1 MYRNLHFKIILIFVV
16 FTITLMAAISAVLIL
31 SSNRFYSSDFQS
43 EMKAAFADD
52 SSLVS
57 ELRAAMTD
65 DNFSAK
71 QNEILRAYSGTLGIS
86 KYRNYYVLDMSGEML
101 EGSDTELGK
110 ELEITP
116 NLVTALAGGVGG
128 EKEYWTSYIDYAVY
142 LENGG
147 KSCVVYVK
155 DSQEEVRAFSEM
167 IFQITVQS
175 IFFGMLV
182 AIVLSFFLAKAI
194 TSPIRALT
202 VSAKRISAGEFSEE
216 VKVGSSDEIGT
227 LAVTFNNMKNVLK
240 STLDEIS
247 GEREKFETLFLYL
260 NDAVIAFDS
269 QGRLMHINK
278 TAKKLFGYEENSDF
292 SFSYMMK
299 VLQIDY
305 RDVSGK
311 YRESKNYV
319 ISDVIFD
326 GKALDITFAEF
337 RYTQSDDESAGIM
350 CVIHDNTG
358 RYELDKSRREFVAD
372 VSHELRTPLTS
383 IKGAVETVLEY
394 PQLDEESKNNFL
406 RMAVEE
412 CDRMTRIVSELLVLS
427 RLDNNRTAWKVETFD
442 IGDFCRRLHDI
453 MAVDAG
459 NHGHTL
465 TCNCDDDI
473 PPVTG
478 DKEKLQQ
485 VLINIVANAVKYTPD
500 GGKIDISAKADGDS
514 VVISVKDNGMG
525 IPEEDIPRIFE
536 RFYRVEKARTSD
548 TGGTGLGLA
557 IAKEI
562 VDAHG
567 GQIWLE
573 SEVGRGTTVYVRL
586 PYVANLPGEIGTET
600 AGV

>member
-1 MYRNLHFKIILIFVV
+1 MYKNLHFKIILIFVV
-16 FTITLMAAISAVLIL
+16 FTVTLMAAISAVLIV
-31 SSNRFYSSDFQS
+31 SSNRFYSSDFQT
-43 EMKAAFADD
+43 EMKAALASD
-52 SSLVS
+52 SGLVS
-57 ELRAAMTD
+57 ELRSAMTE

-86 KYRNYYVLDMSGEML
+86 KYRNYYILDMSGAML
-101 EGSDTELGK
+101 DGSDTELGK

-116 NLVTALAGGVGG
+116 NIVTALSGGVGD

-142 LENGG
+142 LENSG
-147 KSCVVYVK
+147 KSCIIYVK
-155 DSQEEVRAFSEM
+155 DSQEEVRLFSEM
-167 IFQITVQS
+167 IFQITVQA

-202 VSAKRISAGEFSEE
+202 VSAGRIAAGEFSEE
-216 VKVGSSDEIGT
+216 VKVNSNDEIGT
-227 LAVTFNNMKNVLK
+227 LSVTFNNMKNVLK
-240 STLDEIS
+240 NTLDEIS

-278 TAKKLFGYEENSDF
+278 TAKNLFGYDENTEF
-292 SFSYMMK
+292 SFSHMMR

-319 ISDVIFD
+319 ISDVIFE

-337 RYTQSDDESAGIM
+337 RYTQSEKENAGIM

-394 PQLDEESKNNFL
+394 PQLDEESKKNFL
-406 RMAVEE
+406 KMAVEE

-427 RLDNNRTAWKVETFD
+427 RLDNNRTAWKVETFEVS
-442 IGDFCRRLHDI
+442 DFCHRLYDI
-453 MAVDAG
+453 MSVDAG
-459 NHGHTL
+459 NHGHVL
-465 TCNCDDDI
+465 TCSCDEDI

-485 VLINIVANAVKYTPD
+485 VLINIIANAVKYTPD
-500 GGKIDISAKADGDS
+500 GGRIDISAKADSDS

-525 IPEEDIPRIFE
+525 IPEEDQPRIFE

-573 SEVGRGTTVYVRL
+573 SKVGEGTKVYVRL
-586 PYVANLPGEIGTET
+586 PYNAKLPETVGSETVA
-600 AGV
+600 

>member
-1 MYRNLHFKIILIFVV
+1 MYKNLHFKIILIFVV
-16 FTITLMAAISAVLIL
+16 FTVTLMAAISAVLIV
-31 SSNRFYSSDFQS
+31 SSNRFYSSDFQT
-43 EMKAAFADD
+43 EMKTALASD
-52 SSLVS
+52 SGLVS
-57 ELRAAMTD
+57 ELRSAMTE

-86 KYRNYYVLDMSGEML
+86 KYRNYYILDMSGAML
-101 EGSDTELGK
+101 DGSDTELGK

-116 NLVTALAGGVGG
+116 NIVTALSGGVGD

-142 LENGG
+142 LENSG
-147 KSCVVYVK
+147 KSCIIYVK
-155 DSQEEVRAFSEM
+155 DSQEEVRLFSEM
-167 IFQITVQS
+167 IFQITVQA

-202 VSAKRISAGEFSEE
+202 VSAGRIAAGEFSEE
-216 VKVGSSDEIGT
+216 VKVNSSDEIGT
-227 LAVTFNNMKNVLK
+227 LSVTFNNMKNVLK
-240 STLDEIS
+240 NTLDEIS

-278 TAKKLFGYEENSDF
+278 TAKNLFGYDANTEF
-292 SFSYMMK
+292 SFSHMMR

-319 ISDVIFD
+319 ISDVIFE

-337 RYTQSDDESAGIM
+337 RYTQSEKENAGIM

-372 VSHELRTPLTS
+372 VSHEIRTPLTS

-394 PQLDEESKNNFL
+394 PQLDEESKKNFL
-406 RMAVEE
+406 QMAVEE

-427 RLDNNRTAWKVETFD
+427 RLDNNRTAWKVETFEVS
-442 IGDFCRRLHDI
+442 DFCHRLYDI
-453 MAVDAG
+453 MSVDAG
-459 NHGHTL
+459 NHGHVL
-465 TCNCDDDI
+465 TCSCDEDI

-485 VLINIVANAVKYTPD
+485 VLINIIANAVKYTPD
-500 GGKIDISAKADGDS
+500 GGRIDISAKADSDS

-525 IPEEDIPRIFE
+525 IPEEDQPRIFE

-573 SEVGRGTTVYVRL
+573 SKVGAGTKVDVRL
-586 PYVANLPGEIGTET
+586 PYSAKLPETVGSETVA
-600 AGV
+600 

>member
-1 MYRNLHFKIILIFVV
+1 MYKNLHFKIILIFVV
-16 FTITLMAAISAVLIL
+16 FTVTLMAAISAVLIV
-31 SSNRFYSSDFQS
+31 SSNRFYSSDFQT
-43 EMKAAFADD
+43 EMKAALASD
-52 SSLVS
+52 SGLVS
-57 ELRAAMTD
+57 ELRSAMTE

-86 KYRNYYVLDMSGEML
+86 KYRNYYILDMSGAML
-101 EGSDTELGK
+101 DGSDTELGK

-116 NLVTALAGGVGG
+116 NIVTALSGGVGD

-142 LENGG
+142 LENSG
-147 KSCVVYVK
+147 KSCIIYVK
-155 DSQEEVRAFSEM
+155 DSQEEVRLFSEM
-167 IFQITVQS
+167 IFQITVQA

-202 VSAKRISAGEFSEE
+202 VSAGRIAAGEFSEE
-216 VKVGSSDEIGT
+216 VKVNSSDEIGT
-227 LAVTFNNMKNVLK
+227 LSVTFNNMKNVLK
-240 STLDEIS
+240 NTLDEIS

-278 TAKKLFGYEENSDF
+278 TAKNLFGYDENTEF
-292 SFSYMMK
+292 SFSHMMR

-319 ISDVIFD
+319 ISDVIFE

-337 RYTQSDDESAGIM
+337 RYTQSEKENAGIM

-394 PQLDEESKNNFL
+394 PQLDEESKKNFL
-406 RMAVEE
+406 QMAVEE

-427 RLDNNRTAWKVETFD
+427 RLDNNRTAWKVETFEVS
-442 IGDFCRRLHDI
+442 DFCHRLYDI
-453 MAVDAG
+453 MSVDAG
-459 NHGHTL
+459 NHGHVL
-465 TCNCDDDI
+465 TCSCDEDI

-485 VLINIVANAVKYTPD
+485 VLINIIANAVKYTPD
-500 GGKIDISAKADGDS
+500 GGRIDISAKADSDS

-525 IPEEDIPRIFE
+525 IPEEDQPRIFE
-536 RFYRVEKARTSD
+536 RFYRVDKGRSRKL
-548 TGGTGLGLA
+548 GGTGLGLA
-557 IAKEI
+557 IVKNAVLLHKGSI
-562 VDAHG
+562 DVHK
-567 GQIWLE
+567 
-573 SEVGRGTTVYVRL
+573 
-586 PYVANLPGEIGTET
+586 LPGGGLEFFFSIHR
-600 AGV
+600 